1 MLHELAPDDP
11 DIQTIKRAA
20 GVMTSRIRKARRR
33 EAREAAMAPGREHDK
48 RVLESTATGSPERID
63 DETRG
68 IPLAAQGDSPYAGE
82 LTPVAPPSVTANAT
96 STPTCAGSGRC

>member
-1 MLHELAPDDP
+1 MTEAAPDGAGERAAYPRLDPADLATTLATLGMLHELAPDDP

-68 IPLAAQGDSPYAGE
+68 IPLAAQGD
-82 LTPVAPPSVTANAT
+82 
-96 STPTCAGSGRC
+96 